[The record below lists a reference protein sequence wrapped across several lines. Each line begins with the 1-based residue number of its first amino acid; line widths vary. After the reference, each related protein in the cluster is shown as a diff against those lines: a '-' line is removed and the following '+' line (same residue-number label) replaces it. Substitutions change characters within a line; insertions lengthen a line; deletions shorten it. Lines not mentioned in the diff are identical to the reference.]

1 MRHPAM
7 YGPKEPRF
15 YPLKNGERMKLR
27 LHAAAVAV
35 MVATAFAALAASGA
49 SASAATATH
58 AGRASA
64 TAATTAHAGSQTGS
78 VLSPGTH
85 GGLSG
90 RAIPRI
96 RWRSCYGQ
104 TTTWVKIV
112 EFDIRVPGSN
122 DWCFGYTGTWY
133 FDTQYIRFSQLCAGN
148 NYGDVDVIYNGS
160 NFDFPFEPGTIIH
173 WPSYAKAISLTITSW
188 YGGNTCR

>member
-1 MRHPAM
+1 
-7 YGPKEPRF
+7 
-15 YPLKNGERMKLR
+15 MKLR

-35 MVATAFAALAASGA
+35 MLATAFAALAASGA
-49 SASAATATH
+49 SASAVTATH

-64 TAATTAHAGSQTGS
+64 TAKAAAATTAQDGSQTGS
-78 VLSPGTH
+78 VLSPGTR

-90 RAIPRI
+90 GAIPVI
-96 RWRSCYGQ
+96 KWRSCYGQ

-133 FDTQYIRFSQLCAGN
+133 FDTQYIRFGYLCAGN
-148 NYGDVDVIYNGS
+148 NYGDAHVIYQGRDL
-160 NFDFPFEPGTIIH
+160 DFPFGPGTIIH
-173 WPSYAKAISLTITSW
+173 WPAYAKAISLTITSW